1 MFGISDVLSFASIRR
16 HTRCALVTGVQTC
29 ALPIPAVAAGLHAV
43 PGTSDAP
50 DTLTAIIEIQAG
62 TDVKYEIDADGRIFV
77 DRFMALPV
85 VYPANYGSIA
95 GTRDED
101 GDPLDI
107 LVFSRRAI
115 APGALIRVRPI
126 GVLRMK
132 DGPEHEIGRASCR
145 ERVCQSVEVSVD
157 DVSLKK
163 TKTQNN

>member
-1 MFGISDVLSFASIRR
+1 MARLLLSIAAAVAGL
-16 HTRCALVTGVQTC
+16 TLTG
-29 ALPIPAVAAGLHAV
+29 PAVAAGLHDV
-43 PGTSDAP
+43 PAPSDAP
-50 DTLTAIIEIQAG
+50 QTLTAIIEIPAG

-95 GTRDED
+95 GTRAED

-132 DGPEHEIGRASCR
+132 DGPDTDDKGIA
-145 ERVCQSVEVSVD
+145 VPVSKD
-157 DVSLKK
+157 RKSTRL
-163 TKTQNN
+163 NYSP